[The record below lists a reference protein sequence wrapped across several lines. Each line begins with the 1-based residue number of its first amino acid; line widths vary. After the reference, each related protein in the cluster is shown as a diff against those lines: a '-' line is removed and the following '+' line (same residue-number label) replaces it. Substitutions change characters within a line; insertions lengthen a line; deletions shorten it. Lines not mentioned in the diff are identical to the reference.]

1 MYVCVCMNECM
12 YMCMYACMH
21 VYVLCMYVCM
31 YVYVCMYACVIMFLR
46 VRVRT
51 KHFNKLEQMIPNK
64 NSNLQCMLDE
74 DVIQSLRVTPRSDL
88 LPGFGA

>member
-1 MYVCVCMNECM
+1 MCMN
-12 YMCMYACMH
+12 
-21 VYVLCMYVCM
+21 VYVCMYVCM
-31 YVYVCMYACVIMFLR
+31 YPCVIVFLR

-51 KHFNKLEQMIPNK
+51 KHFNKLEQIIPNK

-88 LPGFGA
+88 LPGFGAWARAPMYKTLNTVG